1 MPRYTFRFETEPPPH
16 ITVTVPAANAE
27 EARAKAEIVAL
38 TIGKIQILGTLL
50 DAWEEPP
57 STAIPGTR

>member
-38 TIGKIQILGTLL
+38 TIGKIQI
-50 DAWEEPP
+50 PP
-57 STAIPGTR
+57 DLVVKSQPIDIIDIVL